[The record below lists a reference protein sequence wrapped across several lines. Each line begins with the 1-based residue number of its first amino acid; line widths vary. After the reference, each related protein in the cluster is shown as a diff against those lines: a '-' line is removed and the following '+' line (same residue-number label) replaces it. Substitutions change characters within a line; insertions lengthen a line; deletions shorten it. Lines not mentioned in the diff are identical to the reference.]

1 MSKPVDDFTDAMR
14 EKLDLRCDTYLLAM
28 EIDGVMRYICSSE
41 VAGRG
46 LAEWVCTYIDVCWQ
60 ENAQDGETEEPP
72 YKTD

>member
-1 MSKPVDDFTDAMR
+1 MSKVTDDFCDGIND
-14 EKLDLRCDTYLLAM
+14 KLKDRCSTFLLAM